1 MELIPVLCIVN
12 IDKHFKSFKM
22 ETLMNENGVITE
34 NDLFLITRTQ
44 MLGLFLGVTKPEMI
58 NLVTETI
65 PKMSKTGNPF
75 YNQIVKKSKCN
86 FLLCG
91 DYSKRVNN
99 NRVKEGKE
107 NDFVSQSPK
116 GKVHLSPCVLTDE
129 KTETK
134 LYLMVERFDEIK
146 PKVQYFHNDTLIEKE
161 MFQQF
166 LPKVYESNT
175 QELDREVK
183 PLTYLFESIVGFSFR
198 GRKFSVID

>member
-1 MELIPVLCIVN
+1 
-12 IDKHFKSFKM
+12 
-22 ETLMNENGVITE
+22 MNENGVITE
-34 NDLFLITRTQ
+34 NDLVLITRTQ
-44 MLGLFLGVTKPEMI
+44 MLGLFLGVSKPEMI

-86 FLLCG
+86 FLLCS

-99 NRVKEGKE
+99 NLVKEDKE

-146 PKVQYFHNDTLIEKE
+146 PKVQYFHNDTPIEKE

-175 QELDREVK
+175 QGLDREVK

-198 GRKFSVID
+198 GRKFSVIE

>member
-1 MELIPVLCIVN
+1 MTQNL
-12 IDKHFKSFKM
+12 KSFKM
-22 ETLMNENGVITE
+22 ETLMNENGVITK
-34 NDLFLITRTQ
+34 NDLVLITKTQ

-65 PKMSKTGNPF
+65 PKMSKTGNP
-75 YNQIVKKSKCN
+75 YYGEIIKKSKCN
-86 FLLCG
+86 FLICS

-107 NDFVSQSPK
+107 NDFVPQSPK
-116 GKVHLSPCVLTDE
+116 GKKHLSGCVLTDE

-134 LYLMVERFDEIK
+134 LYLMVERFDEVK
-146 PKVQYFHNDTLIEKE
+146 PKVVYFHNDTPIEKE

-183 PLTYLFESIVGFSFR
+183 PLTYLFESIVGFTFR
-198 GRKFSVID
+198 GRKFSVIE